1 MRVLIADDEAPARRV
16 LRELLAEHKHVAV
29 AGEATDGLDAVA
41 QMNRLR
47 PDLVFLD
54 LQMPGLDGFSVAR
67 TMNPAALP
75 LLIFCTAYTDRA
87 LQAFET
93 GAIDYLLKPVR
104 PERLAAALEKAE
116 RLLATLHPQPPSLPS
131 ARRIVGRLG
140 ADSFLLD
147 PASVIAFQAEGD
159 VVYIVTEQGRYYSD
173 RSLRALEASLDPASF
188 RRVHRSTIINA
199 AHIRKISPLSSK
211 RWLLTLSNGLQVAVS
226 KRLAGIIRNA
236 GGW

>member
-1 MRVLIADDEAPARRV
+1 
-16 LRELLAEHKHVAV
+16 
-29 AGEATDGLDAVA
+29 
-41 QMNRLR
+41 
-47 PDLVFLD
+47 
-54 LQMPGLDGFSVAR
+54 
-67 TMNPAALP
+67 
-75 LLIFCTAYTDRA
+75 
-87 LQAFET
+87 
-93 GAIDYLLKPVR
+93 
-104 PERLAAALEKAE
+104 
-116 RLLATLHPQPPSLPS
+116 
-131 ARRIVGRLG
+131 
-140 ADSFLLD
+140 LLD